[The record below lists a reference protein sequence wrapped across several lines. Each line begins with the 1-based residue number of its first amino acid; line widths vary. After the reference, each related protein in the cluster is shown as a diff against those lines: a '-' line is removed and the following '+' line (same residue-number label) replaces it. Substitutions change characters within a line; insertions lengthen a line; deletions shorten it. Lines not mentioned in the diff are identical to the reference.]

1 MEFKIRRF
9 SELLSIFFIITSLVV
24 VLDEVSSPRFLA
36 FKSTNEHFETS
47 FREQYRMNK
56 AYDYALVLKKCEINA
71 STVFRSV
78 DSNQNSIFI
87 LSIENALAENQG
99 DLKQFITV
107 ESNQDQ
113 YYKTT
118 IGDTFWILY
127 TPIYHRIHE
136 AVEFRS
142 KNGQVV
148 NPEKM
153 ELKNRFTQ
161 VLGIALFMILL
172 SMLSYKS
179 NAFEWKVALLFF
191 VLVLSVIQYWLI

>member
-78 DSNQNSIFI
+78 DSNQNSNFI

-161 VLGIALFMILL
+161 VLGFALFMILL

-191 VLVLSVIQYWLI
+191 VIVLSVIQYWLI

>member
-78 DSNQNSIFI
+78 DSNQNSNFI

-142 KNGQVV
+142 KNGQLV

-191 VLVLSVIQYWLI
+191 VIVLSVIQYWLI

>member
-78 DSNQNSIFI
+78 DSNQNSNFI

-99 DLKQFITV
+99 DLKQFISL

-191 VLVLSVIQYWLI
+191 VIVLSVIQYWLI

>member
-9 SELLSIFFIITSLVV
+9 SELLSIFFVITSLIV
-24 VLDEVSSPRFLA
+24 VLDEVSTPRFLT

-56 AYDYALVLKKCEINA
+56 AYDYALVLKKCEINV
-71 STVFRSV
+71 STVFRSADNNQ
-78 DSNQNSIFI
+78 DSNFI
-87 LSIENALAENQG
+87 LSIKKALKENHS
-99 DLKQFITV
+99 DLKQFLTV

-113 YYKTT
+113 YYNTA

-127 TPIYHRIHE
+127 TPIYNRIHE
-136 AVEFRS
+136 AIKFRS
-142 KNGQVV
+142 ENGKVV
-148 NPEKM
+148 NPEKL

-179 NAFEWKVALLFF
+179 KAFEWKVALLFF
-191 VLVLSVIQYWLI
+191 VIVLSVIQYWLI

>member
-9 SELLSIFFIITSLVV
+9 SELLSIFFVITSLIV
-24 VLDEVSSPRFLA
+24 VLDEVSTPRFLA

-56 AYDYALVLKKCEINA
+56 AYDYALTLKKCEINV
-71 STVFRSV
+71 STAFRSAADNQ
-78 DSNQNSIFI
+78 DSNSIR
-87 LSIENALAENQG
+87 SIEKALIENQS

-107 ESNQDQ
+107 ESNQNQ
-113 YYKTT
+113 YYNTT

-127 TPIYHRIHE
+127 TPIYHRVHE
-136 AVEFRS
+136 AIEFRS
-142 KNGQVV
+142 EQGQVV
-148 NPEKM
+148 NPEHR

-179 NAFEWKVALLFF
+179 TAFEWKVALLFF
-191 VLVLSVIQYWLI
+191 VIVLSVIQYWLI

>member
-78 DSNQNSIFI
+78 DSNQNSNFI

-191 VLVLSVIQYWLI
+191 VIVLSVIQYWLI

>member
-56 AYDYALVLKKCEINA
+56 AYDYALVLKKCAINA

-78 DSNQNSIFI
+78 DSNQNSNFI

-191 VLVLSVIQYWLI
+191 VIVLSVIQYWLI